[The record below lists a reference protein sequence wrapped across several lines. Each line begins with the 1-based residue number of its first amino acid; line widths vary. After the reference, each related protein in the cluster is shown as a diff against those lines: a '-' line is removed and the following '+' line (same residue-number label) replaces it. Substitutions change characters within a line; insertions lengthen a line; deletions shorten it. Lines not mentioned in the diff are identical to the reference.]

1 MHEGQWIGCRVGLTP
16 AQRIAF
22 YVAERLGMTVGE
34 VCERMTTAEILTW
47 ARLPKIDEEHER
59 ERNVRKFW
67 ERIHG
72 GSR

>member
-1 MHEGQWIGCRVGLTP
+1 
-16 AQRIAF
+16 
-22 YVAERLGMTVGE
+22 MTAAE

-72 GSR
+72 GSW